1 MENIKSFKQQDLE
14 NIWWRKTGMNK
25 ITKTPAAAAAAVSF
39 PEKIYWSV
47 IVILFVI
54 SVVPRFYD
62 ILKFLPVYSIDE
74 NDIVEFAAGFLGG
87 DLDPHW
93 YKYGPLYAY
102 LLAVIYALQSLFSAV
117 PFAEF
122 VEDIFFNP
130 TRFYFTAR
138 LVNTLINIL
147 IALYTY
153 RLAKKFF
160 TKQVAL
166 ITLALAIFPFFDILV
181 NYTVRVDT
189 LLALWT
195 ILVLFYLLKVQ
206 QEQGIRNYLLA
217 GVFWGLSLA
226 TKPLPAALLLPTA
239 FLAHWL
245 ATAPRLKISEQ
256 QTRSKRK
263 NIEKTVKVKNKPAL
277 DNFINALINP
287 AFYIFLISGLVVS
300 FIANPYSLI
309 NFKEYK
315 MEQIKAVQSEG
326 ERNFV
331 AGWDISRF
339 FTLLGYVF
347 TLLAVVVVLYYLY
360 KSVRQKNYLH
370 LTLLSYPLIFWL
382 AFASGAAREYFYVPI
397 IPVLIIF
404 IAQFLVDSSKDHF
417 KFSSGSRRQHIII
430 LTGLLLILV
439 QPLTTLLARTWTVN
453 KTGDYRSS
461 HTALAGKKWIEENI
475 SFNSKILLYGY
486 YVNLPHLVDPDP
498 QKQAQFGEYFM
509 YFRWKNK
516 FLTDHFLQ
524 AHSVYLQSKLPT
536 YDLANIRD
544 PLREKEAQLYAF
556 GRKNNIEYVVSTY
569 DLTRFPEF
577 GQRLI
582 KKFDTANYPFG
593 IPFGIY
599 KLKDE

>member
-1 MENIKSFKQQDLE
+1 MESTYRKS
-14 NIWWRKTGMNK
+14 NMNK
-25 ITKTPAAAAAAVSF
+25 ITKTPPVPF
-39 PEKIYWSV
+39 PQRIYWSV
-47 IVILFVI
+47 IIIMFVI
-54 SVVPRFYD
+54 SIVPRFYD

-74 NDIVEFAAGFLGG
+74 NDVVEFAAGFLGG

-102 LLAVIYALQSLFSAV
+102 LLALVYALQSLFSAV

-130 TRFYFTAR
+130 TRFYYTAR

-153 RLAKKFF
+153 RLTKKFF
-160 TKQVAL
+160 TEHVAL
-166 ITLALAIFPFFDILV
+166 LTLALAIFPFLDILV

-195 ILVLFYLLKVQ
+195 ILVLFYLVKVQ
-206 QEQGIRNYLLA
+206 QEQGIKNYLLA
-217 GVFWGLSLA
+217 AVFWGLSLA
-226 TKPLPAALLLPTA
+226 TKPLPALLLLPTA

-245 ATAPRLKISEQ
+245 ATAPRLTGSEQ
-256 QTRSKRK
+256 QNKSKRK
-263 NIEKTVKVKNKPAL
+263 SIEKTVKVKNKSAL

-287 AFYIFLISGLVVS
+287 SFYIFLISGLAVS
-300 FIANPYSLI
+300 FAANPYSLI
-309 NFKEYK
+309 NFNEYK
-315 MEQIKAVQSEG
+315 MEQVRAVQSEG
-326 ERNFV
+326 ERNFI

-347 TLLAVVVVLYYLY
+347 TLLAVIVILYYLY
-360 KSVRQKNYLH
+360 KSIRQKNYLQ

-382 AFASGAAREYFYVPI
+382 AFARGAAREYFYVPV
-397 IPVLIIF
+397 IPVLMIF
-404 IAQFLVDSSKDHF
+404 MAQFLVEMSTNVF
-417 KFSSGSRRQHIII
+417 RPAPGSRRQHIII
-430 LTGLLLILV
+430 LAGLLLILL
-439 QPLTTLLARTWTVN
+439 QPLTALLSRTWTLN
-453 KTGDYRSS
+453 KAGDYRSG

-486 YVNLPHLVDPDP
+486 YVNLPHLVDPNP

-524 AHSVYLQSKLPT
+524 AHADYLKSKLPT
-536 YDLANIRD
+536 YDLENIRD
-544 PLREKEAQLYAF
+544 PLREKEAQLYAY
-556 GRKNNIEYVVSTY
+556 GRKNNIAYVVSSY

-577 GQRLI
+577 AQRI
-582 KKFDTANYPFG
+582 INKFDAAGYPFG
-593 IPFGIY
+593 IPFVIY